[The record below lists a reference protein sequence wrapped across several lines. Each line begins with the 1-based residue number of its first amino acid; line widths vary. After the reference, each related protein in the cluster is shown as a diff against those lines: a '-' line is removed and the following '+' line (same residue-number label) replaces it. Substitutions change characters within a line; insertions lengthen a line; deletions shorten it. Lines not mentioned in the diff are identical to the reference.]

1 MFQTRIPTAVKHLL
15 IINIIVF
22 VANFVMQMRGSFDL
36 NSMLGLWSL
45 EVPTSNPYGY
55 FHFWQ
60 PLTYMF
66 AHGNFTHIFFNMY
79 ALWMFGSVME
89 NFWGTRRFLF
99 YYFACGIGA
108 GLLYLLVPGMHV
120 TIGASGA
127 IYGLLLA
134 FAMNF
139 PKDRVYIFIW
149 MFVLMAASL
158 VFNSI
163 NIPALRQI
171 GVFIDEYSIL
181 LFLLIFY
188 LGQNGKGLVAI
199 ENRWFIAIMTAI
211 ELFMGFF
218 IIDGVAHFAHLG
230 GMLIGLLIILWWRK
244 HPFSRF

>member
-1 MFQTRIPTAVKHLL
+1 MFQSRTTTAVKHLL
-15 IINIIVF
+15 IINILVF
-22 VANFVMQMRGSFDL
+22 VADFVLQMRGTFDI

-45 EVPTSNPYGY
+45 EVPASNPYGH

-60 PLTYMF
+60 PVTYMF

-89 NFWGTRRFLF
+89 NLWGTRRFLF
-99 YYFACGIGA
+99 YYFVCGIGA

-134 FAMNF
+134 FAMYF

-149 MFVLMAASL
+149 MFVLMAATL
-158 VFNSI
+158 IFNSI
-163 NIPALRQI
+163 NIPELQRICAL
-171 GVFIDEYSIL
+171 IDEYSIL

-188 LGQNGKGLVAI
+188 LGQNGKGLVPI
-199 ENRWFIAIMTAI
+199 QNRWFIAIMIAI

-230 GMLIGLLIILWWRK
+230 GMLIGLIIIWWRK

>member
-1 MFQTRIPTAVKHLL
+1 MRRIPPAVKHLL

-22 VANFVMQMRGSFDL
+22 VADFVLQMRGTFDL
-36 NSMLGLWSL
+36 NSFLGLWSL
-45 EVPTSNPYGY
+45 EVPANNPYGH

-89 NFWGTRRFLF
+89 NHWGTRRFLF

-108 GLLYLLVPGMHV
+108 GLLYLLVPGLHV

-134 FAMNF
+134 FAMYF

-149 MFVLMAASL
+149 MFVLIGASL

-163 NIPALRQI
+163 GIPELQRI
-171 GVFIDEYSIL
+171 GAFIDEYSVL

-188 LGQNGKGLVAI
+188 LGQNSKGLVPI
-199 ENRWFIAIMTAI
+199 QNRWFIAIMTAI

-244 HPFSRF
+244 HPFSQF

>member
-1 MFQTRIPTAVKHLL
+1 MFQTRTTTAVKHLL
-15 IINIIVF
+15 IINILIF
-22 VANFVMQMRGSFDL
+22 VADLLLQMRGSFDL

-45 EVPTSNPYGY
+45 EVPASNPYGH

-60 PLTYMF
+60 PVTYMF

-89 NFWGTRRFLF
+89 NFWGMRRFLF

-134 FAMNF
+134 FAMYF

-149 MFVLMAASL
+149 MFVLMALSMVLYGTQLGA
-158 VFNSI
+158 
-163 NIPALRQI
+163 
-171 GVFIDEYSIL
+171 FIDEYSVLI
-181 LFLLIFY
+181 FLLIFY
-188 LGQNGKGLVAI
+188 IGNSTGKGLVAI
-199 ENRWFIAIMTAI
+199 QNRWFIAIMTAI

-230 GMLIGLLIILWWRK
+230 GMLIGLLIILYWRK

>member
-1 MFQTRIPTAVKHLL
+1 MRKIPPAVKHLL
-15 IINIIVF
+15 IFNIIIF
-22 VANFVMQMRGSFDL
+22 VADFVLQMRGTFDL
-36 NSMLGLWSL
+36 NSFLGLWSL
-45 EVPTSNPYGY
+45 EVPDYNPYGH
-55 FHFWQ
+55 FHLWQ

-89 NFWGTRRFLF
+89 NHWGTKRFLF

-108 GLLYLLVPGMHV
+108 GLLYLLVPGLHV

-134 FAMNF
+134 FAIYF

-149 MFVLMAASL
+149 MFVLIGASL

-163 NIPALRQI
+163 GIPELQRI
-171 GVFIDEYSIL
+171 GAFIDEYSVL

-188 LGQNGKGLVAI
+188 LGQNGKGLVPI
-199 ENRWFIAIMTAI
+199 QNRWFIAIMTAI

>member
-1 MFQTRIPTAVKHLL
+1 MRKISPAVKHLL

-22 VANFVMQMRGSFDL
+22 VANYVLHMRGAFDL
-36 NSMLGLWSL
+36 NSFMALWSL
-45 EVPTSNPYGY
+45 EIPANNLYG
-55 FHFWQ
+55 HFQIWQ

-127 IYGLLLA
+127 VYGLLLA

-139 PKDRVYIFIW
+139 PKDRVYVFIW
-149 MFVLMAASL
+149 MFVLMALSL
-158 VFNSI
+158 VFYNTRI
-163 NIPALRQI
+163 GAL
-171 GVFIDEYSIL
+171 IDEYSVL

-188 LGQNGKGLVAI
+188 IGNSTGKGLVAI

-230 GMLIGLLIILWWRK
+230 GMLIGLLIILYWRK

>member
-1 MFQTRIPTAVKHLL
+1 MRKIPTAVKHLL

-22 VANFVMQMRGSFDL
+22 VADYVLQMRGFDL
-36 NSMLGLWSL
+36 NSFLGLWSL
-45 EVPTSNPYGY
+45 EVPENNPYG
-55 FHFWQ
+55 HFQLWQ
-60 PLTYMF
+60 PVTYMF

-79 ALWMFGSVME
+79 ALWIFGSVME
-89 NFWGTRRFLF
+89 NHWGTRRFLF

-134 FAMNF
+134 FAMYF

-158 VFNSI
+158 VFNGI
-163 NIPALRQI
+163 QIPALQRI
-171 GVFIDEYSIL
+171 GTLIDEYSVF

-188 LGQNGKGLVAI
+188 LGQNGKGLVPI
-199 ENRWFIAIMTAI
+199 QNRWFIAIMTAI
-211 ELFMGFF
+211 ELFMGIFMLQ
-218 IIDGVAHFAHLG
+218 DGVAHFAHLG
-230 GMLIGLLIILWWRK
+230 GMLIGFLIILWWSK

>member
-1 MFQTRIPTAVKHLL
+1 MRKISPAVKHLL

-22 VANFVMQMRGSFDL
+22 VANYVLHMRGAFDL
-36 NSMLGLWSL
+36 NSFMALWSL
-45 EVPTSNPYGY
+45 EIPANNLYG
-55 FHFWQ
+55 HFQLWQ

-66 AHGNFTHIFFNMY
+66 AHGNFTHLFFNMY
-79 ALWMFGSVME
+79 ALWIFGTVME
-89 NFWGTRRFLF
+89 NHWGTRRFLF

-134 FAMNF
+134 FAMYF

-158 VFNSI
+158 VLNGVQ
-163 NIPALRQI
+163 IPALQRI
-171 GVFIDEYSIL
+171 GALIDEYSVF
-181 LFLLIFY
+181 LFLLIFF
-188 LGQNGKGLVAI
+188 LGQNGKGLVPI
-199 ENRWFIAIMTAI
+199 QNRWFIVIMTAI
-211 ELFMGFF
+211 ELFMGIF
-218 IIDGVAHFAHLG
+218 IIDGIAHFAHLG

-244 HPFSRF
+244 HPFSRI